1 MNKQQSGYNRN
12 HWGYD
17 ARDLN
22 LVVKGYS
29 GNNEVLV
36 KCPNPDHSDHNPS
49 ASFNTETGLL
59 YCFSCGYSA
68 NIAKLQ
74 ALAGVFVE
82 KKPTTYSKPDSEQ
95 LWKDFH
101 KLPKAYGNSY
111 LKSRNVTD
119 VTVDEFDIRQS
130 NKGVVFL
137 FKDTKSKIVGCQ
149 LRQYENKPKY
159 LTFGERIL
167 FDSAKLRTYNPDKPI
182 YLTEGVFG
190 MIRGYKSGFQTL
202 ATIGAM
208 IKESTL
214 EPIINWPK
222 IYGVFDNDLA
232 GEIAACRLL
241 KFIPTAKIILG
252 ATADEMSYAE
262 WKNIHSSYLTT
273 RNILDIIRLSKEPD
287 KLRKYV

>member
-1 MNKQQSGYNRN
+1 MNKT

-22 LVVKGYS
+22 LSIKGYS

-36 KCPNPDHSDHNPS
+36 GCPNPEHLDHNPS

-82 KKPTTYSKPDSEQ
+82 KKPASYSRPDSEQ
-95 LWKDFH
+95 LWKEFY
-101 KLPKAYGNSY
+101 KLPYAYDNNYLQSRLLTNSIVK
-111 LKSRNVTD
+111 LFN
-119 VTVDEFDIRQS
+119 IRQF
-130 NKGVVFL
+130 KDGIVFL
-137 FKDTKSKIVGCQ
+137 FKDTKSKFVGCQ

-167 FDSAKLRTYNPDKPI
+167 FDLTKLKNYTPDKPI

-190 MIRGYKSGFQTL
+190 AIRGYQSGFQTL

-214 EPIINWPK
+214 EPIVNWPK

-252 ATADEMSYAE
+252 ATADEMSYE
-262 WKNIHSSYLTT
+262 QWKDLHNSYVTT
-273 RNILDIIRLSKEPD
+273 RNILDIIKLSKEPD